1 MLVLLLR
8 RFSPDLSGGTG
19 GGDLLLSRG
28 AAEVKTGRIRN
39 ENQGE
44 MYTSILLWGRI
55 INCRTAVQEEK
66 ETMGKNVKTK
76 QLTQR
81 SGQAWTVI
89 GAVLCVL
96 FGFLLICNLTII
108 IKGTLFPEK
117 PPSVLGISP
126 MVVLSGSMS
135 GQAEDHIEVGDLI
148 FVGKAE
154 AEELEVGDIIAYMN
168 GGSAVTHRI
177 TAIETEE
184 DGGLLF
190 TTKGDANEIAD
201 TQPVTEEQLVGIY
214 QGRIPKAGDFALF
227 LQQPLGMLLFIGV
240 PLLAFIIYDIVRR
253 QRFANWEKAK
263 ALEMEAELERLR
275 TLAGEQKESS
285 IGAEGASH

>member
-1 MLVLLLR
+1 MEEVIKEKA
-8 RFSPDLSGGTG
+8 PQKSGRA
-19 GGDLLLSRG
+19 L
-28 AAEVKTGRIRN
+28 
-39 ENQGE
+39 
-44 MYTSILLWGRI
+44 
-55 INCRTAVQEEK
+55 
-66 ETMGKNVKTK
+66 
-76 QLTQR
+76 
-81 SGQAWTVI
+81 TVI
-89 GAVLCVL
+89 GAMLCIL

-108 IKGTLFPEK
+108 IKGTLYPEK
-117 PPSVLGISP
+117 PPSVLGVIP

-135 GQAEDHIEVGDLI
+135 SEAEDHIEVGDLI

-177 TAIETEE
+177 IAIDTAE
-184 DGGLLF
+184 DGSLLF
-190 TTKGDANEIAD
+190 TTKGDANEVED

-253 QRFANWEKAK
+253 QRYASREKVK
-263 ALEMEAELERLR
+263 ALEMEAELKRLR
-275 TLAGEQKESS
+275 SLAGEQETSS
-285 IGAEGASH
+285 VSAEDVSR